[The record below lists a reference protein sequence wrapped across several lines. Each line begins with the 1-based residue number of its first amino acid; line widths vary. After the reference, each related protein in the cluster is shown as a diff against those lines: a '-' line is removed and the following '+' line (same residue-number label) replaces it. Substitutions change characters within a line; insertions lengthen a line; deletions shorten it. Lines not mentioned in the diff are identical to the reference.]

1 MSPMS
6 DQPLTLGVLAQ
17 ALVEFHRDVIAPDMQ
32 RIVRDS
38 ESRLRNEMQTFHDE
52 ILHRLVKLE
61 SEYHL
66 LTVGL
71 ARVENRLDTLEAQY
85 RDLLASVLRLEE
97 RLSRVEERLSRVEER
112 LSRVENQL
120 DAVVVAQEKDPLRA
134 EMADLRARVEV
145 LQLQVRNLEKRFER

>member
-6 DQPLTLGVLAQ
+6 DQPLTVGLLATTL
-17 ALVEFHRDVIAPDMQ
+17 AEFHREVIVPDIQ
-32 RIVRDS
+32 RIVRES
-38 ESRLRNEMQTFHDE
+38 ESRLRNDMQGFHDE

-85 RDLLASVLRLEE
+85 RTLEAQYRDLLASVLRLEE
-97 RLSRVEERLSRVEER
+97 
-112 LSRVENQL
+112 
-120 DAVVVAQEKDPLRA
+120 
-134 EMADLRARVEV
+134 
-145 LQLQVRNLEKRFER
+145 